1 MSAYLLLPV
10 VVPSLLG
17 CLSCGVREVRRAAV
31 AVLQPLAGVT
41 SSSYHPLLEKL
52 LLSAEELIADP
63 AYLTQVMH
71 CLLLTESV
79 HKSVDNINAIYVCD

>member
-1 MSAYLLLPV
+1 MFILNLKAYFLLPA

-17 CLSCGVREVRRAAV
+17 CLSCGVKEVRRAAV

-41 SSSYHPLLEKL
+41 TSPYHPLLEKL

-63 AYLTQVMH
+63 TYLAQVVH
-71 CLLLTESV
+71 CQLLTDSI
-79 HKSVDNINAIYVCD
+79 HK